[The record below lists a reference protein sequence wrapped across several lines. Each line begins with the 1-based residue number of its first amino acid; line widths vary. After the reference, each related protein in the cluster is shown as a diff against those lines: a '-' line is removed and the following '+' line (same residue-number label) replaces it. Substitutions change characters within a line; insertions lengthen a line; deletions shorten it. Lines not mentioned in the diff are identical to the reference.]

1 MKRVIIQL
9 WQATLDQPQLAAT
22 PFFFASAAAAM
33 DMDVEIH
40 ATGASV
46 EMFVK
51 DNDRRHQLVMP
62 SGRRLSDFI
71 DDAMRTGVRM
81 HACSTAMRDRNLE
94 LTDLIAGFGEV
105 IGMVTMLDR
114 ATGEHTTV
122 MTF

>member
-1 MKRVIIQL
+1 MKRLIIQL
-9 WQATLDQPQLAAT
+9 WQASLDQPQLAAT

-33 DMDVEIH
+33 DLDVEIH

-51 DNDRRHQLVMP
+51 DNERRHQLVMP

-71 DDAMRTGVRM
+71 DDAMRTGVRI
-81 HACSTAMRDRNLE
+81 HACSTAMRDRDLD
-94 LTDLIAGFGEV
+94 LRDLIDGFGEV
-105 IGMVTMLDR
+105 IGMVTMVDR
-114 ATGEHTTV
+114 AIGEHTTV

>member
-9 WQATLDQPQLAAT
+9 WQASLDQPQLAAT

>member
-1 MKRVIIQL
+1 MKKLIIQL
-9 WQATLDQPQLAAT
+9 WQTNFKSIELAAT
-22 PFFFASAAAAM
+22 PFLMATTAAAM

-51 DNDRRHQLVMP
+51 DNERRHQLVMP

-71 DDAMRTGVRM
+71 EDAMRTGVRV
-81 HACSTAMRDRNLE
+81 HACSTAMRDRGLDLKNLI
-94 LTDLIAGFGEV
+94 DGFGEV

-114 ATGEHTTV
+114 ATAEDTTV

>member
-1 MKRVIIQL
+1 MIIQL
-9 WQATLDQPQLAAT
+9 WQASLDQPQLAAT